1 MLENA
6 SNLRGSHHAC
16 RLAPNASASHLV
28 KVEPASADRSAA
40 REFLPELNVC
50 TVFYP
55 HDRGGVVVPVV
66 PDHHLVLLTG
76 SVVAVE
82 KRELGTAR
90 WQRIEMAAP
99 GDLHLVGAGGPG
111 YEIRWHSQSRTPLEL
126 VHVHL
131 APTLTASV
139 AREHGADLAGREIN
153 PHVGR
158 DPMLERLT
166 LALAAAVAAPRA
178 SDGAFADATAELFA
192 LHLLREHGSRPL
204 HVARV
209 RGGLPAGKLRRVQ
222 ELITAELAGTVR
234 LAQLAAAVGLST
246 FHFARAFKLTTGE
259 TPHGYVGRR
268 RIEEA
273 RRLLRETRLPIA
285 EIAARVGFAS
295 QGHLTTRF
303 REISGVT
310 PARFRRG

>member
-1 MLENA
+1 MVQ
-6 SNLRGSHHAC
+6 RGVNHDA
-16 RLAPNASASHLV
+16 RGLAPAGGTSHLLAM
-28 KVEPASADRSAA
+28 EPSTPSVDARSVV
-40 REFLPELNVC
+40 RDFLPELSVC

-55 HDRGGVVVPVV
+55 YDRGGVVLPVV

-76 SVVAVE
+76 SIVAVE
-82 KRELGTAR
+82 KRELGTER
-90 WQRIEMAAP
+90 WRRIEMVEP

-111 YEIRWHSQSRTPLEL
+111 YEVRWQSQSHTPLEL

-131 APTLTASV
+131 APALTASV
-139 AREHGADLAGREIN
+139 AREHGADLAGREIK

-158 DPMLERLT
+158 DLLLERLART
-166 LALAAAVAAPRA
+166 LAAAVAAPRA

-192 LHLLREHGSRPL
+192 LHLLREHASRPL
-204 HVARV
+204 PVARA

-222 ELITAELAGTVR
+222 ELIAAELAGTVR

-246 FHFARAFKLTTGE
+246 YHFARAFKLTTGE
-259 TPHGYVGRR
+259 TPHSYIGRR

-285 EIAARVGFAS
+285 EIAVRVGFSS
-295 QGHLTTRF
+295 QAHLTTRF
-303 REISGVT
+303 REVTGVT

>member
-1 MLENA
+1 
-6 SNLRGSHHAC
+6 
-16 RLAPNASASHLV
+16 V
-28 KVEPASADRSAA
+28 TVEPLRSRADTRSVA

-55 HDRGGVVVPVV
+55 FDSGGAVLPVV

-76 SVVAVE
+76 SIVAVE
-82 KRELGTAR
+82 KRELGTGR
-90 WQRIEMAAP
+90 WRRIEMVAP
-99 GDLHLVGAGGPG
+99 GDLHLVGAGGAG
-111 YEIRWHSQSRTPLEL
+111 YEIRWQSRSRTPLEL

-131 APTLTASV
+131 APSLTASV

-153 PHVGR
+153 PHIGR
-158 DPMLERLT
+158 DPLLERLT
-166 LALAAAVAAPRA
+166 LALAAAVNTPRA
-178 SDGAFADATAELFA
+178 SDGAFADATAELLA
-192 LHLLREHGSRPL
+192 LHLLREHAGRSL
-204 HVARV
+204 HVARA

-246 FHFARAFKLTTGE
+246 YHFARAFKLTTGE
-259 TPHGYVGRR
+259 TPHGYLGRR

-273 RRLLRETRLPIA
+273 RRLLRETRVPIA
-285 EIAARVGFAS
+285 EIAARVGFTS
-295 QGHLTTRF
+295 QAHLTTRF
-303 REISGVT
+303 REATGVT